1 MTDPAPRDRRRTI
14 WTIVLV
20 VLLAFMLAA
29 ALGWLDAL
37 DLSCRATRGK
47 IGG

>member
-1 MTDPAPRDRRRTI
+1 MTDPAPKDRRLTI

-29 ALGWLDAL
+29 ALGWLDEL
-37 DLSCRATRGK
+37 DAGCRSMHGK
-47 IGG
+47 LFG